1 MPVATKAADL
11 YDEDFY
17 AWTQQQAE
25 ALRTHFKGD
34 NRLDVEHL
42 AEEVEDLGKSEL
54 QAVESYVQQ
63 IMTHLLKLDYS
74 GFELPRRH
82 WCSEIVAFRASI
94 DRKMS
99 PSVKQTVRRTLSEL
113 YEGAR
118 NMAAASLDAEPDL
131 GRRLPR
137 ECPYD
142 WDAIVAR
149 DVLAE
154 SGVDFA
160 APARTDKRRR
170 RSSMPARGKR
180 TLDSRNEKS
189 K

>member
-1 MPVATKAADL
+1 MATRAAEL

-17 AWTQQQAE
+17 AWTQQQAQ
-25 ALRTHFKGD
+25 ALRTHFRGD

-74 GFELPRRH
+74 GFERPRRH
-82 WCSEIVAFRASI
+82 WCSEIVAFRASMQ
-94 DRKMS
+94 RKIS
-99 PSVKQTVRRTLSEL
+99 PSVRRTVRQVLPEL
-113 YEGAR
+113 YESAR

-131 GRRLPR
+131 GRRLPK

-154 SGVDFA
+154 AGVDLA
-160 APARTDKRRR
+160 EPEDTGRRQRGGARHV
-170 RSSMPARGKR
+170 RGKR
-180 TLDSRNEKS
+180 ALASRDDKNK
-189 K
+189 